1 MGKDVPIPDNV
12 RLFYSPGTSHGPQ
25 QLANN
30 AVAQPDYSV
39 DRTVTPTAL
48 STSPGA
54 LNASTALYRALLV
67 NLESWVK
74 GTAAPLPSVWPKV
87 SDGTMAVPTDKPSSL
102 GAPDLAA
109 IGLPFS
115 GVHNTLS
122 LNDESVIPSVAS
134 SKFYT
139 VLLPTSDSQGNDK
152 AGVKMPDSAVPLATF
167 KGYSIRRS
175 GFVEGNQNGLSSSQ
189 LAFALTKASKRAS
202 DPRLSIEELYGTK
215 AGYVAKVNE
224 AVDSLVASGLM
235 LAEDAPLYKNRAL
248 MQSQQAN
255 FAKLP

>member
-1 MGKDVPIPDNV
+1 M
-12 RLFYSPGTSHGPQ
+12 
-25 QLANN
+25 
-30 AVAQPDYSV
+30 
-39 DRTVTPTAL
+39 
-48 STSPGA
+48 
-54 LNASTALYRALLV
+54 V

-74 GTAAPLPSVWPKV
+74 GAAAPLPSVWPKV

-109 IGLPFS
+109 IGLPFN
-115 GVHNTLS
+115 GVYNTLS
-122 LNDESVIPSVAS
+122 LNDESVIPSVPS

-139 VLLPTSDSQGNDK
+139 VLLPTNDSQGNDK

-175 GFVEGNQNGLSSSQ
+175 GFSEGNQNGLSSSQ
-189 LAFALTKASKRAS
+189 IAFALTKANKKAS

-215 AGYVAKVNE
+215 AAYVAKVN
-224 AVDSLVASGLM
+224 ASVDGLVTSGFM